1 MSALANSQKKKG
13 EAFLS
18 EAESTLKKSTW
29 FASSTERKH
38 EDGAELCIKA
48 AKAFKVGGITQQG
61 RGRIRK
67 GIGVV
72 QNSQELGRGEQGP
85 QWCGDV
91 LQKGRNEYDKAIECW
106 SDAVTLLCDAG
117 RLNMAAKL
125 SKEIA
130 EALENNL
137 ADNEGDNTDSVAAAI

>member
-48 AKAFKVGGITQQG
+48 ANAFKVGGFHDEAAG
-61 RGRIRK
+61 AYVK
-67 GIGVV
+67 A
-72 QNSQELGRGEQGP
+72 SELFKTLKNLGEAS
-85 QWCGDV
+85 
-91 LQKGRNEYDKAIECW
+91 KAL
-106 SDAVTLLCDAG
+106 SDAGTCYKKGGTNMTRPLSVGVMLLPFFVMQED
-117 RLNMAAKL
+117 
-125 SKEIA
+125 
-130 EALENNL
+130 
-137 ADNEGDNTDSVAAAI
+137 